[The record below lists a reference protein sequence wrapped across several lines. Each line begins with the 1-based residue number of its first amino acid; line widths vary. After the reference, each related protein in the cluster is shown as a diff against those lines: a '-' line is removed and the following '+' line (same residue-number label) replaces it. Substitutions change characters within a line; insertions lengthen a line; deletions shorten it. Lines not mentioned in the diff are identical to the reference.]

1 MKLRL
6 LVENTL
12 YNTDKTKMDWTQY
25 PTLHNIIEKYLKD
38 NTEYKNKLLSKKTLL
53 NEFNHFEYDMCL
65 FLDISVS
72 KLKEEKDNIIVICEK
87 IKSNGI

>member
-1 MKLRL
+1 
-6 LVENTL
+6 
-12 YNTDKTKMDWTQY
+12 MDWTQY